1 MEVKDKI
8 LEILQKSYE
17 IEING
22 YTFYTMTA
30 EKSENPATKELFQ
43 KLAHDE
49 IEHQNYLKG
58 IAKNYKK
65 EGIGAFNVNK
75 KEHSM
80 GDFAS
85 KIFTQRFVEQAK
97 GATFEMGALSV
108 GMTLETNAIA
118 VFTEAQKNADSKE
131 VKDFYAF
138 LASWEKEHFDAL
150 KNFYDQLR
158 NDFWGEG
165 SFAPF

>member
-1 MEVKDKI
+1 MDVKDKI
-8 LEILQKSYE
+8 LDILQKSYE

-30 EKSENPATKELFQ
+30 EKSEKPATKELFQ

-58 IAKNYKK
+58 IAKQYKK
-65 EGIGAFNVNK
+65 EGVSAFNVNR

-80 GDFAS
+80 GEFAS
-85 KIFTQRFVEQAK
+85 QIFTQKFVEQAK
-97 GATFEMGALSV
+97 GATFEMGVLSV

-118 VFTEAQKNADSKE
+118 LFTEAQKSADSKE

-138 LASWEKEHFDAL
+138 LASWEKEHFDSL
-150 KNFYDQLR
+150 KTFYDQLR
-158 NDFWGEG
+158 SDFWGEG
-165 SFAPF
+165 NFAPF

>member
-1 MEVKDKI
+1 MSANDKI

-17 IEING
+17 VEING
-22 YTFYTMTA
+22 FTFYTMTA
-30 EKSENPATKELFQ
+30 EKSQNPATKELFQ

-49 IEHQNYLKG
+49 VEHQNYLKG
-58 IAKNYKK
+58 IAKQYQK
-65 EGIGAFNVNK
+65 EGVSAFNVKK

-80 GDFAS
+80 GEFAS
-85 KIFTQRFVEQAK
+85 KIFTQKFVEQAK

-108 GMTLETNAIA
+108 GMTLETNAISL
-118 VFTEAQKNADSKE
+118 FTEAQKGADSKE

-138 LASWEKEHFDAL
+138 LASWEKEHFDSL

-158 NDFWGEG
+158 VDFWGEG